1 MKILLYSSVFYPSTG
16 GIETIS
22 ATLAKNISEL
32 GHECI
37 VVTETPLNSKQEKQ
51 VNYQVVRQPN
61 WRKRLAIARQC
72 SLIHA
77 NGSSVAMYPYARLA
91 KIPFIWTHNGYQ
103 ISCVDGLG
111 WVDGVPTPMTPGAS
125 LKYYLQ
131 SKGWL
136 YFLKEAFK
144 LTLRRYIAKRVDLNI
159 ACTNW
164 VAQRQ
169 PLPNQIVAYTPYPL
183 RKFQQLAPTKKHIY
197 DFIYV
202 GRLVS
207 EKGVSDLIKAFHK
220 LVYQAEYKDNN
231 LAIVGDGNLRQ
242 ELEELVK
249 KLNLEQKIFFLG
261 SKRDQALI
269 EVINQAKIAVV
280 PSVWEEPMGGVALE
294 LLAANKNLIVSAS
307 GGHAE
312 CVGDAA
318 LKFSNGDVDS
328 LYNCMKKLLVEPS
341 LAQQHKALAKK
352 RIKLFDEVKLTQKY
366 LDLYASVIN
375 SVSLKR
381 N

>member
-22 ATLAKNISEL
+22 ATLAKNITQL

-37 VVTETPLNSKQEKQ
+37 VITETPLNTIKEKQ
-51 VNYQVVRQPN
+51 ANYQVIRQPN
-61 WRKRLAIARQC
+61 WRKRLAIAREC

-77 NGSSVAMYPYARLA
+77 NGSSVAMYFYARLA
-91 KIPFIWTHNGYQ
+91 KKPFIWTHNGYQ

-136 YFLKEAFK
+136 YFLKEALK
-144 LTLRRYIAKRVDLNI
+144 LTLRRYIANYVDLNI

-164 VAQRQ
+164 VAQKQ

-183 RKFQQLAPTKKHIY
+183 KKFQQLVHITKHIY

-220 LVYQAEYKDNN
+220 LVSQAEYQDKN
-231 LAIVGDGNLRQ
+231 LVIVGDGNLRQ
-242 ELEELVK
+242 DLEELVN
-249 KLNLEQKIFFLG
+249 KLNLEQKISFLG
-261 SKRDQALI
+261 SKRNQALLD
-269 EVINQAKIAVV
+269 VINQAKIAVV

-318 LKFSNGDVDS
+318 LKFRNGDVDS
-328 LYNCMKKLLVEPS
+328 LYNCMKKLLTEPS
-341 LAQQHKALAKK
+341 LAKQQQAIAKK
-352 RIKLFDEVKLTQKY
+352 RIELFDEVKLTQKY
-366 LDLYASVIN
+366 LELYADVIN
-375 SVSLKR
+375 SV
-381 N
+381 

>member
-22 ATLAKNISEL
+22 ATLAKNITQL

-37 VVTETPLNSKQEKQ
+37 VITETPLNTIKEKQ
-51 VNYQVVRQPN
+51 ANYQVIRQPN
-61 WRKRLAIARQC
+61 WRKRLAIAREC

-77 NGSSVAMYPYARLA
+77 NGSSVAMYFYARLA
-91 KIPFIWTHNGYQ
+91 KKPFIWTHNGYQ

-136 YFLKEAFK
+136 YFLKEALK
-144 LTLRRYIAKRVDLNI
+144 LTLRRYIANYVDLNI

-164 VAQRQ
+164 VAQKQ

-183 RKFQQLAPTKKHIY
+183 KKFQQLVHITKHIY

-220 LVYQAEYKDNN
+220 LVSQAEYQDKN
-231 LAIVGDGNLRQ
+231 LVIVGDGNLRQ
-242 ELEELVK
+242 DLEELVN
-249 KLNLEQKIFFLG
+249 KLNLEQKISFLG
-261 SKRDQALI
+261 SKRNQALLD
-269 EVINQAKIAVV
+269 VINQAKIAVV

-318 LKFSNGDVDS
+318 LKFRNGDVDS
-328 LYNCMKKLLVEPS
+328 LYNCMKKLLTEPS
-341 LAQQHKALAKK
+341 LAKEQQAIAKK
-352 RIKLFDEVKLTQKY
+352 RIELFDEVKLTQKY
-366 LDLYASVIN
+366 LELYADVIN
-375 SVSLKR
+375 SV
-381 N
+381 